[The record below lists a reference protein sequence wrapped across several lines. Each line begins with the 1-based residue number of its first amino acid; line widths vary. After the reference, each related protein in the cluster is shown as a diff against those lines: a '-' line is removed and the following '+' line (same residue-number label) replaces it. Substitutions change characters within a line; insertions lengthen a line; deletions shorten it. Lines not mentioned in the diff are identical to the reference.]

1 MFSLIWFFVFNLC
14 FFITVCNANWPS
26 NELQNDRNPSFLHQF
41 ASTRYVA
48 LHSLNLWAELKGN
61 FLSTKVVSLTYKIK
75 NIVLNQ
81 GSQRSQ
87 NVHESVH
94 GSQLWS
100 YWEIE
105 VCSSNVVCYII
116 LDYILKY
123 LKIIWWWV
131 WSWRTAPRL
140 HFLQD
145 KLLCQAWYQGPQCLC
160 WYGFFLEFF
169 YTSVN
174 MTCMLH
180 SKPHDACQ
188 CSDVRVCSSHHLWS
202 WTKRFP
208 LHQIQEVSRQE
219 ACHKTEMVWVERHQ
233 NQNF

>member
-26 NELQNDRNPSFLHQF
+26 NELQNDRNSSFLHQF

-61 FLSTKVVSLTYKIK
+61 FLGIKFVSLMY
-75 NIVLNQ
+75 NIMFWTKAHRGDKMSSNLFMVLNCGHTGKLRYVQ
-81 GSQRSQ
+81 AM
-87 NVHESVH
+87 
-94 GSQLWS
+94 LF
-100 YWEIE
+100 I
-105 VCSSNVVCYII
+105 CYINI
-116 LDYILKY
+116 LNQISKY

-145 KLLCQAWYQGPQCLC
+145 QLLCQAWHQGPQCIC
-160 WYGFFLEFF
+160 WYGFLVRFF
-169 YTSVN
+169 CAPVN
-174 MTCMLH
+174 MTFLLH
-180 SKPHDACQ
+180 SEPHDASQ

-208 LHQIQEVSRQE
+208 LHQIQEVSCQE

-233 NQNF
+233 N